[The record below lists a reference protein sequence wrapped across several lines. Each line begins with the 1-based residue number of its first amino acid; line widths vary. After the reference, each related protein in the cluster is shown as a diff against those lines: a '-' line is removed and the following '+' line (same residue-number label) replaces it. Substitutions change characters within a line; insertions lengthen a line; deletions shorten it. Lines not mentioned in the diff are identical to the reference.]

1 MKGDL
6 INRSDL
12 LKKFASEEFRG
23 MRGVIFDSDG
33 WPTHIPLAVIKSIIT
48 SMPPD
53 EEVLTKKKGVK

>member
-33 WPTHIPLAVIKSIIT
+33 WPTHIPLAVIKS
-48 SMPPD
+48 MPPA